1 MCFAFVKLLFAFKSH
16 MAFTSALF
24 GVFGVW
30 QLVLQYR
37 GNHVPVKRNKTD
49 SVYFIVQLLV
59 SDITNNSLYFV
70 FVGSVNKT

>member
-1 MCFAFVKLLFAFKSH
+1 
-16 MAFTSALF
+16 MAFTSALI

-59 SDITNNSLYFV
+59 SDITNNSLYLV
-70 FVGSVNKT
+70 FLGSVNKT